1 MRPEF
6 LLCFFDMEASVKGA
20 TAVLALCAALLPAV
34 ALAGS
39 KTLSNTELEDFSV
52 SILPGAEA
60 AADQSEPPAAPSPT
74 FSEEAAFPGTATA
87 KSSAEQAAAPRSP
100 TPRKKV
106 ETATAARGPATD
118 AGSPK
123 LVLHLKAAIDVVIRS
138 KNRSA
143 REGVRFD
150 PQTGIV
156 ELRIGENVIS
166 IDAPGTQGISFER

>member
-87 KSSAEQAAAPRSP
+87 KSSAEQAAAPR
-100 TPRKKV
+100 
-106 ETATAARGPATD
+106 GPATD